1 MITVADNQRKVYMIA
16 GGVTPFKKINFNDDF
31 RLNVK
36 HSLDYAL
43 KDSGMKT
50 EDIDGSVSAYFSDH
64 LQGQLIAG
72 AMSNDFIGLAGKP
85 SKRIEGGGAT
95 GGLAFQTAY
104 EEIASGTMDT
114 CLAYGFENMSH
125 VGTWRGNDIIALG
138 SDASFDYPLGG
149 FYTAYYALMATRHM
163 YEFGTTEKQMAMV
176 SVKNHGNAMHNPYAQ
191 APMDIT
197 VEDVLKSPVVSSPI
211 KMLDIC
217 LMSDG
222 AACAILA
229 SEEVA
234 KSVSGKPVLIKSIGS
249 SSDTMRLADR
259 PFGKVPLLPNEND
272 SMYRDLKYP
281 GVHSFRAGR
290 LAARMAYRKAGITSP
305 EKEIDFAELYDAYTS
320 AEIQAYEDMG
330 FCPYGQG
337 GKFVE
342 DGRSMLDGDIPVNM
356 EGGLQASGHA
366 IGATGIMQ
374 AVYAFWQ
381 LQETVHKHLGSNR
394 LQVKNPQRGLI
405 HSHAGTGA
413 YEAVTIMEAV

>member
-1 MITVADNQRKVYMIA
+1 MSFEPRKVYMVS
-16 GGVTPFKKINFNDDF
+16 GGMTKFRKSNFNEDF

-36 HSLDYAL
+36 KSLDYAL
-43 KDSGMKT
+43 KDASIGIR
-50 EDIDGSVSAYFSDH
+50 DIDGSVSAYFSDH

-104 EEIASGTMDT
+104 EEIASGNMDT
-114 CLAYGFENMSH
+114 CLVYGFENMSH

-138 SDASFDYPLGG
+138 SDANFDYPLGG

-163 YEFGTTEKQMAMV
+163 HEFGTTEEQMAEV
-176 SVKNHGNAMHNPYAQ
+176 SVKNHRNAIHNPYAQ

-197 VEDVLKSPVVSSPI
+197 VEDVLNSPVVSTPL

-229 SEEVA
+229 SKDAV
-234 KSVSGKPVLIKSIGS
+234 KSFSSKPVLIRSIGS

-259 PFGKVPLLPNEND
+259 PFGDVPLLPNEN
-272 SMYRDLKYP
+272 SQMYKGLKYP

-290 LAARMAYRKAGITSP
+290 LAAKMAYERAGIKNP
-305 EKEIDFAELYDAYTS
+305 GKEIDFAELYDAYTS

-330 FCPYGQG
+330 FCSYGQG
-337 GKFVE
+337 GKFIE
-342 DGRSMLDGDIPVNM
+342 DGRSMLGGDIPVNM

-381 LQETVHKHLGSNR
+381 LQGSIQKHMGNGK
-394 LQVKNPQRGLI
+394 LQVKNPSRGLI

-413 YEAVTIMEAV
+413 YEAVTIMEGV

>member
-1 MITVADNQRKVYMIA
+1 MSFEPRKVYMVS
-16 GGVTPFKKINFNDDF
+16 GGMTKFRKSNFNEDF

-36 HSLDYAL
+36 KSLDYAL
-43 KDSGMKT
+43 KDASIGIR
-50 EDIDGSVSAYFSDH
+50 DIDGSVSAYFSDH

-104 EEIASGTMDT
+104 EEIASGNMDT
-114 CLAYGFENMSH
+114 CLVYGFENMSH

-138 SDASFDYPLGG
+138 SDANFDYPLGG

-163 YEFGTTEKQMAMV
+163 HEFGTTEEQMARI
-176 SVKNHGNAMHNPYAQ
+176 SVKNHRNAMHNPYAQ

-197 VEDVLKSPVVSSPI
+197 VEDVLNSPVVSTPL

-229 SEEVA
+229 SEDAV
-234 KSVSGKPVLIKSIGS
+234 KSFSSKPVLIRSIGS

-259 PFGKVPLLPNEND
+259 PFGDVPLLPNEN
-272 SMYRDLKYP
+272 SQMYKGLKYP

-290 LAARMAYRKAGITSP
+290 LAAKMAYERAGIKNP

-337 GKFVE
+337 GKFIE
-342 DGRSMLDGDIPVNM
+342 DGRSMLGGDIPVNM

-381 LQETVHKHLGSNR
+381 LQGSIQKHMGNGK
-394 LQVKNPQRGLI
+394 LQVKNPSRGLI

-413 YEAVTIMEAV
+413 YEAVTIMEGV

>member
-1 MITVADNQRKVYMIA
+1 MAFEPRKVYMVS
-16 GGVTPFKKINFNDDF
+16 GGMTKFRKSNFNEDF

-36 HSLDYAL
+36 RSLDYAL
-43 KDSGMKT
+43 KDASMGIM
-50 EDIDGSVSAYFSDH
+50 DIDGSVSAYFSDH

-104 EEIASGTMDT
+104 EEIASGNMDT
-114 CLAYGFENMSH
+114 CLVYGFENMSH

-138 SDASFDYPLGG
+138 SDANFDYPLGG

-163 YEFGTTEKQMAMV
+163 HEFGTTEEQMAEV
-176 SVKNHGNAMHNPYAQ
+176 SVKNHRNAIHNPYAQ

-197 VEDVLKSPVVSSPI
+197 VEDVLNSPVVSTPL

-229 SEEVA
+229 SKDAV
-234 KSVSGKPVLIKSIGS
+234 KSFSSKPVLIRSIGS

-259 PFGKVPLLPNEND
+259 PFGDVPLLPNEN
-272 SMYRDLKYP
+272 SQMYKGLKYP

-290 LAARMAYRKAGITSP
+290 LAAKMAYERAGIKNP
-305 EKEIDFAELYDAYTS
+305 GKEIDFAELYDAYTS

-330 FCPYGQG
+330 FCSYGQG
-337 GKFVE
+337 GKFIE
-342 DGRSMLDGDIPVNM
+342 DGRSMLGGDIPVNM

-381 LQETVHKHLGSNR
+381 LQGSIQKHMGNGK
-394 LQVKNPQRGLI
+394 LQVKNPSRGLI

-413 YEAVTIMEAV
+413 YEAVTIMEGV

>member
-1 MITVADNQRKVYMIA
+1 MSYESRKVYMVS
-16 GGVTPFKKINFNDDF
+16 GGMTRFRKSNYDEDF

-36 HSLDYAL
+36 RAVDYAL
-43 KDSGMKT
+43 KDAGMKIK
-50 EDIDGSVSAYFSDH
+50 DMDGSVSAYFSDH

-104 EEIASGTMDT
+104 EEIASGNMDI
-114 CLAYGFENMSH
+114 CLVYGFENMSH

-138 SDASFDYPLGG
+138 SDANFDYPLGG

-163 YEFGTTEKQMAMV
+163 HEFGTTEEQMAMV
-176 SVKNHGNAMHNPYAQ
+176 SVKNHGNAMYNPYAQ

-197 VEDVLKSPVVSSPI
+197 VDDVLNSPI
-211 KMLDIC
+211 VSTPLKMLDIC

-229 SEEVA
+229 SEDAA
-234 KSVSGKPVLIKSIGS
+234 KSFAGKPVLIRSIGS

-259 PFGKVPLLPNEND
+259 PFGEVPLLPNENRD
-272 SMYRDLKYP
+272 MYKGLKYP

-290 LAARMAYRKAGITSP
+290 LAAKMAYERAGIKNP

-330 FCPYGQG
+330 FCPYGRG
-337 GKFVE
+337 GEFIE
-342 DGRSMLDGDIPVNM
+342 EGRSLMGGDIPVNM

-381 LQETVHKHLGSNR
+381 LQGSVKKHMGNGG
-394 LQVKNPQRGLI
+394 LQVRSPGRGLI

-413 YEAVTIMEAV
+413 YEAVTIMEAI

>member
-1 MITVADNQRKVYMIA
+1 MENKPKKVYMVS
-16 GGVTPFKKINFNDDF
+16 GGITKFMKANYDADF

-36 HSLDYAL
+36 NALDYAL
-43 KDSGMKT
+43 NDSGMSIN
-50 EDIDGSVSAYFSDH
+50 DIDGSVSAYFSDH

-72 AMSNDFIGLAGKP
+72 AMSNDYIGMAGKP
-85 SKRIEGGGAT
+85 SKRVEGGGAT
-95 GGLAFQTAY
+95 GGLAFQTGY
-104 EEIASGTMDT
+104 EEIASGNMDT
-114 CLAYGFENMSH
+114 CLVYGFENMSH
-125 VGTWRGNDIIALG
+125 VNTWKGNDIIALG
-138 SDASFDYPLGG
+138 SDSNFDYPLGG

-163 YEFGTTEKQMAMV
+163 YEFGTTERQMAMV
-176 SVKNHGNAMHNPYAQ
+176 SVKNHGNAKYNPFAQ
-191 APMDIT
+191 APLDIT
-197 VEDVLKSPVVSSPI
+197 VDDVLNSPVVSTPL

-229 SEEVA
+229 SEEAA
-234 KSVSGKPVLIKSIGS
+234 KSFKSKPVLIKSIGS

-259 PFGKVPLLPNEND
+259 PFGEVPLLENEKKEDYKN
-272 SMYRDLKYP
+272 LLYP

-290 LAARMAYRKAGITSP
+290 LAAKTAYKRAGIKDP

-330 FCPYGQG
+330 FCKYGNG
-337 GKFVE
+337 GKFIE
-342 DGRSMLDGDIPVNM
+342 EHRSEINGDIPVNV

-381 LQETVHKHLGSNR
+381 LQGSISGHFKNNK
-394 LQVKNPQRGLI
+394 LQIKSPQRGII

-413 YEAVTIMEAV
+413 YETVTVMEAE

>member
-1 MITVADNQRKVYMIA
+1 MSNKPQKVYMIA
-16 GGVTPFKKINFNDDF
+16 GGMTKFVKSNFREDF

-36 HSLDYAL
+36 KSFDYAL
-43 KDSGMKT
+43 KDAGMSVK
-50 EDIDGSVSAYFSDH
+50 DIDGSVSAYFSDH

-104 EEIASGTMDT
+104 EEIASGNMDT

-138 SDASFDYPLGG
+138 SDANFDYPLGG

-163 YEFGTTEKQMAMV
+163 YEFGTTEEQMAMV
-176 SVKNHGNAMHNPYAQ
+176 SVKNHRNAINNPFAQ
-191 APMDIT
+191 APMNIT
-197 VEDVLKSPVVSSPI
+197 VDDVLKSPVVSTPLR
-211 KMLDIC
+211 MLDIC

-234 KSVSGKPVLIKSIGS
+234 KSFSGKPVLISAIGS

-259 PFGKVPLLPNEND
+259 PFGDVPLLPNEN
-272 SMYRDLKYP
+272 STMYRGLKYP

-290 LAARMAYRKAGITSP
+290 LAAKMAYDRIGIKNP

-330 FCPYGQG
+330 FCPYGKG
-337 GKFVE
+337 GKFIDE
-342 DGRSMLDGDIPVNM
+342 GNSELDGSLPVNM

-381 LQETVHKHLGSNR
+381 LQGSMQKHMGNGK
-394 LQVKNPQRGLI
+394 LQVKPPSRGLI

>member
-1 MITVADNQRKVYMIA
+1 MSNKPQKVYMIA
-16 GGVTPFKKINFNDDF
+16 GGMTKFVKSNFREDF

-36 HSLDYAL
+36 KSFDYAL
-43 KDSGMKT
+43 KDAGMSVK
-50 EDIDGSVSAYFSDH
+50 DIDGSVSAYFSDH

-104 EEIASGTMDT
+104 EEIASGNMDT

-138 SDASFDYPLGG
+138 SDANFDYPLGG

-163 YEFGTTEKQMAMV
+163 YEFGTTEEQMAMV
-176 SVKNHGNAMHNPYAQ
+176 SVKNHRNAINNPFAQ
-191 APMDIT
+191 APMNIT
-197 VEDVLKSPVVSSPI
+197 VDDVLKSPVVSTPLR
-211 KMLDIC
+211 MLDIC

-234 KSVSGKPVLIKSIGS
+234 KSFSGKPVLISAIGS

-259 PFGKVPLLPNEND
+259 PFGDVPLLPNEN
-272 SMYRDLKYP
+272 SAMYRGLKYP

-290 LAARMAYRKAGITSP
+290 LAAKMAYDRIGIKNP

-330 FCPYGQG
+330 FCPYGKG
-337 GKFVE
+337 GKFIE
-342 DGRSMLDGDIPVNM
+342 EGNSELNGSLPVNM

-381 LQETVHKHLGSNR
+381 LQGSMQKHMGNGK
-394 LQVKNPQRGLI
+394 LQVKPPSRGLI

>member
-1 MITVADNQRKVYMIA
+1 MAYEARKVFMVS
-16 GGVTPFKKINFNDDF
+16 GGMTEFKKSNFNEDF

-36 HSLDYAL
+36 RSMDYAL
-43 KDSGMKT
+43 KDAGITVK
-50 EDIDGSVSAYFSDH
+50 DIEGSVSAYFSDH

-85 SKRIEGGGAT
+85 SKRIEAGGAT

-104 EEIASGTMDT
+104 EEIASGNMDT
-114 CLAYGFENMSH
+114 CLVYGFENMSH

-138 SDASFDYPLGG
+138 SDSNFDYPLGG

-163 YEFGTTEKQMAMV
+163 HEFGTTEEQMAKV
-176 SVKNHGNAMHNPYAQ
+176 SVKNHNNAIYNPFAQ
-191 APMDIT
+191 APMKIT
-197 VEDVLKSPVVSSPI
+197 VEDVLNSPVVSTPL

-229 SEEVA
+229 SEEAA
-234 KSVSGKPVLIKSIGS
+234 KSFSSKPVRIRSIGS
-249 SSDTMRLADR
+249 STDTMRLADR
-259 PFGKVPLLPNEND
+259 PFGEIPLLPGENKN
-272 SMYRDLKYP
+272 MYKSLKYP

-290 LAARMAYRKAGITSP
+290 LAAKMAYERAGIKNP

-330 FCPYGQG
+330 FCPPGKG
-337 GKFVE
+337 GKFID
-342 DGRSMLDGDIPVNM
+342 DGKPLLGGELPVNM

-381 LQETVHKHLGSNR
+381 LQGSIQKHMGNGK
-394 LQVKNPQRGLI
+394 LQVKEPSRGLI

>member
-1 MITVADNQRKVYMIA
+1 VSNKPQKVYMIA
-16 GGVTPFKKINFNDDF
+16 GGMTKFVKSNFREDF

-36 HSLDYAL
+36 KSFDYAL
-43 KDSGMKT
+43 KDAGMSVK
-50 EDIDGSVSAYFSDH
+50 DIDGSVSAYFSDH

-104 EEIASGTMDT
+104 EEIASGNMDT

-138 SDASFDYPLGG
+138 SDANFDYPLGG

-163 YEFGTTEKQMAMV
+163 YEFGTTEEQMAMV
-176 SVKNHGNAMHNPYAQ
+176 SVKNHRNAINNPFAQ
-191 APMDIT
+191 APMNIT
-197 VEDVLKSPVVSSPI
+197 VDDVLKSPVVSTPLR
-211 KMLDIC
+211 MLDIC

-234 KSVSGKPVLIKSIGS
+234 KSFSGKPVLISAIGS

-259 PFGKVPLLPNEND
+259 PFGDVPLLPNEN
-272 SMYRDLKYP
+272 SAMYRGLKYP

-290 LAARMAYRKAGITSP
+290 LAAKMAYDRIGIKNP

-330 FCPYGQG
+330 FCPYGKG
-337 GKFVE
+337 GNFIE
-342 DGRSMLDGDIPVNM
+342 DGNPELNGSLPVNM

-381 LQETVHKHLGSNR
+381 LQGSMQKHMGNGK
-394 LQVKNPQRGLI
+394 LQVKRPSRGLI

>member
-1 MITVADNQRKVYMIA
+1 MSFEPRKVYIVS
-16 GGVTPFKKINFNDDF
+16 GGMTKFRKSNFNEDF

-36 HSLDYAL
+36 RSLDYAL
-43 KDSGMKT
+43 KDASIGIR
-50 EDIDGSVSAYFSDH
+50 DIDGSVSAYFSDH
-64 LQGQLIAG
+64 IQGQLIAG

-104 EEIASGTMDT
+104 EEIASGNMDT
-114 CLAYGFENMSH
+114 CLVYGFENMSH

-138 SDASFDYPLGG
+138 SDANFDYPLGG

-163 YEFGTTEKQMAMV
+163 HEFGTTEEQMARV
-176 SVKNHGNAMHNPYAQ
+176 SVKNHRNAMHNPYAQ
-191 APMDIT
+191 APMDIR
-197 VEDVLKSPVVSSPI
+197 VEDVLNSPVVSTPL

-222 AACAILA
+222 AACAILT
-229 SEEVA
+229 SEDAV
-234 KSVSGKPVLIKSIGS
+234 KSFSSKPVLIKSIGS

-259 PFGKVPLLPNEND
+259 PFGDVPLLPNEN
-272 SMYRDLKYP
+272 SQMYKGLKYP

-290 LAARMAYRKAGITSP
+290 LAAKMAYERAGIKNS

-337 GKFVE
+337 GKFIE

-381 LQETVHKHLGSNR
+381 LQGSIQKHMGNGK
-394 LQVKNPQRGLI
+394 LQVKNPSRGLI

-413 YEAVTIMEAV
+413 YEAVTIMEAI

>member
-1 MITVADNQRKVYMIA
+1 MVSGGMTKFRKS
-16 GGVTPFKKINFNDDF
+16 NFNEDF

-36 HSLDYAL
+36 RSLDYAL
-43 KDSGMKT
+43 KDASMGIM
-50 EDIDGSVSAYFSDH
+50 DIDGSVSAYFSDH

-104 EEIASGTMDT
+104 EEIASGNMDT
-114 CLAYGFENMSH
+114 CLVYGFENMSH

-138 SDASFDYPLGG
+138 SDANFDYPLGG

-163 YEFGTTEKQMAMV
+163 HEFGTTEEQMAEV
-176 SVKNHGNAMHNPYAQ
+176 SVKNHRNAIHNPYAQ

-197 VEDVLKSPVVSSPI
+197 VEDVLNSPVVSTPL

-229 SEEVA
+229 SKDAV
-234 KSVSGKPVLIKSIGS
+234 KSFSSKPVLIRSIGS

-259 PFGKVPLLPNEND
+259 PFGDVPLLPNEN
-272 SMYRDLKYP
+272 SQMYKGLKYP

-290 LAARMAYRKAGITSP
+290 LAAKMAYERAGIKNP
-305 EKEIDFAELYDAYTS
+305 GKEIDFAELYDAYTS

-330 FCPYGQG
+330 FCSYGQG
-337 GKFVE
+337 GKFIE
-342 DGRSMLDGDIPVNM
+342 DGRSMLGGDIPVNM

-381 LQETVHKHLGSNR
+381 LQGSIQKHMGNGK
-394 LQVKNPQRGLI
+394 LQVKNPSRGLI

>member
-1 MITVADNQRKVYMIA
+1 MAFEPRKVYMVS
-16 GGVTPFKKINFNDDF
+16 GGMTKFRKSNFNEDF

-36 HSLDYAL
+36 RSLDYAL
-43 KDSGMKT
+43 KDASMGIM
-50 EDIDGSVSAYFSDH
+50 DIDGSVSAYFSDH

-104 EEIASGTMDT
+104 EEIASGNMDT
-114 CLAYGFENMSH
+114 CLVYGFENMSH

-138 SDASFDYPLGG
+138 SDANFDYPLGG

-163 YEFGTTEKQMAMV
+163 HEFGTTEEQMAEV
-176 SVKNHGNAMHNPYAQ
+176 SVKNHRNAIHNPYAQ

-197 VEDVLKSPVVSSPI
+197 VEDVLNSPVVSTPL

-229 SEEVA
+229 SKDAV
-234 KSVSGKPVLIKSIGS
+234 KSFSSKPVLIRSIGS

-259 PFGKVPLLPNEND
+259 PFGDVPLLPNEN
-272 SMYRDLKYP
+272 SQMYKGLKYP

-290 LAARMAYRKAGITSP
+290 LAAKMAYERAGIKNP
-305 EKEIDFAELYDAYTS
+305 GKEIDFAELYDAYTS

-330 FCPYGQG
+330 FCSYGQG
-337 GKFVE
+337 GKFIE
-342 DGRSMLDGDIPVNM
+342 DGRSMLGGDIPVNM

-381 LQETVHKHLGSNR
+381 LQGSIQKHMGNGK
-394 LQVKNPQRGLI
+394 LQVKNPSRGLI

>member
-1 MITVADNQRKVYMIA
+1 MAFEPRKVYMVS
-16 GGVTPFKKINFNDDF
+16 GGMTKFRKSNFNEDF

-36 HSLDYAL
+36 KSLDYAL
-43 KDSGMKT
+43 KDASIGIR
-50 EDIDGSVSAYFSDH
+50 DIDGSVSAYFSDH

-104 EEIASGTMDT
+104 EEIASGNMDT
-114 CLAYGFENMSH
+114 CLVYGFENMSH

-138 SDASFDYPLGG
+138 SDANFDYPLGG

-163 YEFGTTEKQMAMV
+163 HEFGTTEEQMARI
-176 SVKNHGNAMHNPYAQ
+176 SVKNHRNAMHNPYAQ
-191 APMDIT
+191 APMDIR
-197 VEDVLKSPVVSSPI
+197 VEDVLNSPVVSTPL

-222 AACAILA
+222 AACAILT
-229 SEEVA
+229 SEDAV
-234 KSVSGKPVLIKSIGS
+234 KSFSSKPVLIKSIGS

-259 PFGKVPLLPNEND
+259 PFGDVPLLPNEN
-272 SMYRDLKYP
+272 SQMYKGLKYP

-290 LAARMAYRKAGITSP
+290 LAAKMAYERAGIKNP

-337 GKFVE
+337 GKFIE
-342 DGRSMLDGDIPVNM
+342 DGRSMLGGDIPVNM

-381 LQETVHKHLGSNR
+381 LQGSIQKHMGNGK
-394 LQVKNPQRGLI
+394 LQVKNPSRGLI

-413 YEAVTIMEAV
+413 YEAVTIMEGV

>member
-1 MITVADNQRKVYMIA
+1 MSFEPRKVYMVS
-16 GGVTPFKKINFNDDF
+16 GGMTKFRKSNFNEDF

-36 HSLDYAL
+36 RSLDYAL
-43 KDSGMKT
+43 KDASIGIR
-50 EDIDGSVSAYFSDH
+50 DIDGSVSAYFSDH

-104 EEIASGTMDT
+104 EEIASGNMDT
-114 CLAYGFENMSH
+114 CLVYGFENMSH

-138 SDASFDYPLGG
+138 SDANFDYPLGG

-163 YEFGTTEKQMAMV
+163 HEFGTTEEQMARV
-176 SVKNHGNAMHNPYAQ
+176 SVKNHRNAMHNPYAQ
-191 APMDIT
+191 APMDIR
-197 VEDVLKSPVVSSPI
+197 VEDVLNSPVVSTPL

-222 AACAILA
+222 AACAILT
-229 SEEVA
+229 SEDAV
-234 KSVSGKPVLIKSIGS
+234 KSFSSKPVLIKSIGS

-259 PFGKVPLLPNEND
+259 PFGDVPLLPNEN
-272 SMYRDLKYP
+272 SQMYKGLKYP

-290 LAARMAYRKAGITSP
+290 LAAKMAYERAGIKNP

-337 GKFVE
+337 GKFIE
-342 DGRSMLDGDIPVNM
+342 DGRSMLGGDIPVNM

-381 LQETVHKHLGSNR
+381 LQGSIQKHMGNGK
-394 LQVKNPQRGLI
+394 LQVKNPSRGLI

-413 YEAVTIMEAV
+413 YEAVTIMEGV